1 MPIQIQENILL
12 ANYTTLK
19 TGGVARYFVTI
30 TNQNDL
36 TEAVAFA
43 RKEGLPLLF
52 LGGGSN
58 MLIDDTGYHG
68 VVAWCAI
75 KGREYTEHE
84 DGRVTLV
91 CGAGETLDEVV
102 AESVA
107 MGYWGLE
114 NLSSI
119 PGTVGATPVQNVGAY
134 GVEVSQLITNVEVC
148 NVVTGEVDV
157 LHNDECEF
165 GYRESFFKKENGKNF
180 FITSVHFTL
189 QKNPTPKIGYADL
202 RDKFSGTTPSA
213 SAVREAVIAIRAA
226 KFPDWTVLGTAGS
239 FFKNP
244 VVRRFEADALRE
256 KYPELPQYEAGEGM
270 VKISLGYV
278 LDKICGLKGYKVGNV
293 GLYEAQALV
302 LVNYGGATT
311 AEIKK
316 FATHI
321 SDLVYNKTKIII
333 SPEVRFIKNKIN

>member
-1 MPIQIQENILL
+1 MPIQIQENIQL

-19 TGGVARYFVTI
+19 TGGVARYFVTV
-30 TNQNDL
+30 TNQADL

-43 RKEGLPLLF
+43 RSQKLPLLF

-58 MLIDDTGYHG
+58 MLIDDTGYNG
-68 VVAWCAI
+68 VVVWCAI
-75 KGREYTEHE
+75 KGREYTEYE

-91 CGAGETLDEVV
+91 CGAGEMLDEVV

-107 MGYWGLE
+107 KGYWGLE
-114 NLSSI
+114 NLSAI

-134 GVEVSQLITNVEVC
+134 GVEVSQLIAHVEVC

-157 LHNDECEF
+157 LNNDECEF
-165 GYRESFFKKENGKNF
+165 AYRESFFKKENGKNY
-180 FITSVHFTL
+180 FITAVHFDL

-202 RDKFSGTTPSA
+202 RDKFGDTTPMVEE
-213 SAVREAVIAIRAA
+213 VREAIIAIRRA

-244 VVRRFEADALRE
+244 VVRRFEADALRL

-278 LDKICGLKGYKVGNV
+278 LDKICGLRGYKVGNV

-321 SDLVYNKTKIII
+321 SDLVYVKTKIII
-333 SPEVRFIKNKIN
+333 SPEVRFIKNK